1 MANNYN
7 FVKFLRGSQA
17 AYDRL
22 ANPDINTL
30 YFIYLMKGE
39 EVYGFNKDWKVYC

>member
-22 ANPDINTL
+22 ASPDINTL
-30 YFIYLMKGE
+30 YFIYDE
-39 EVYGFNKDWKVYC
+39 ESSEE